1 MVEPW
6 DTPDAEAAPGEQAM
20 ARGASRNTNAE
31 AIKML
36 EIAVASF
43 VVIDIA
49 KR

>member
-1 MVEPW
+1 VEPW

-20 ARGASRNTNAE
+20 ARGASIKTNAE
-31 AIKML
+31 ATKRL
-36 EIAVASF
+36 ENDVTSF